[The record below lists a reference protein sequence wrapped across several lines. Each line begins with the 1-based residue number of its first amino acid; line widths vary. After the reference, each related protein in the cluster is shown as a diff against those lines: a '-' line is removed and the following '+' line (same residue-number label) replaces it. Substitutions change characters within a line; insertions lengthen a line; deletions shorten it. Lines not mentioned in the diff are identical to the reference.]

1 MYRVNRDNAKAK
13 GLYSALGYQAM
24 SLRAPRTAMLQSPP
38 ELAKEV
44 VVMRLTAEQPHGV
57 QGAAKLTA
65 QAYRG
70 VDMSPIPLEDG
81 FLALLR
87 SELSE
92 GTYIGMLRAEL
103 EASASVASNESLSVF
118 LRNSAS
124 HGVVEDAS
132 HVSAL
137 LKAIEAGEI
146 HSYAGVSM
154 WNGSTVSNWK
164 VLRVIFKKETWLS
177 TWFQCIL
184 AGCAVGMLGLWGWRV
199 ANQASSAFASPRVD
213 TAADSAT
220 VDGDSSWGVLGSLAF
235 AVEALA
241 FGAVAFATSKAAR
254 LISFVLSRNSNKLRA
269 RAHAPF
275 QRGPAGMQCLE
286 GTVAAAQAQARDV
299 GYGAHARTITACSRR
314 ISFSNAPPCIRRNVD
329 SKC

>member
-1 MYRVNRDNAKAK
+1 MRSVNRDNAKAK

-24 SLRAPRTAMLQSPP
+24 SLRAPRTAILQSPP
-38 ELAKEV
+38 KLVADV
-44 VVMRLTAEQPHGV
+44 VVMRLTARHPQGV

-65 QAYRG
+65 RAYDG
-70 VDMSPIPLEDG
+70 VDMSPMPLEDG
-81 FLALLR
+81 FLALLQ

-92 GTYIGMLRAEL
+92 GTYIGMARAEL
-103 EASASVASNESLSVF
+103 EASASVAANESLSVF
-118 LRNSAS
+118 LRTSA
-124 HGVVEDAS
+124 GRVVEDAS
-132 HVSAL
+132 HVSTL
-137 LKAIEAGEI
+137 LNAIEAREI

-199 ANQASSAFASPRVD
+199 ANQASVAFARTGEDAVAGSV
-213 TAADSAT
+213 T
-220 VDGDSSWGVLGSLAF
+220 VDSDSSWGVLASLAF
-235 AVEALA
+235 AVETLA

-275 QRGPAGMQCLE
+275 QRGPVGMRCLE
-286 GTVAAAQAQARDV
+286 GTVAAAQAQARDM
-299 GYGAHARTITACSRR
+299 GYGAYAYG
-314 ISFSNAPPCIRRNVD
+314 
-329 SKC
+329 